1 MLQISGNIPYMELAG
16 DCTSL
21 ELDMPFQTL
30 ATWHQSTCA
39 IGFFGCFLSGI
50 RNAIPFLK
58 ASYQKKKKKK
68 KRKKEKWASLPEV
81 IAVPP

>member
-1 MLQISGNIPYMELAG
+1 MLQISGNIPYMALAG

-39 IGFFGCFLSGI
+39 IGFLVLFLVRYKECHPILEGI
-50 RNAIPFLK
+50 IP
-58 ASYQKKKKKK
+58 KKKKKK
-68 KRKKEKWASLPEV
+68 EKWTSLPEV
-81 IAVPP
+81 IAVSP